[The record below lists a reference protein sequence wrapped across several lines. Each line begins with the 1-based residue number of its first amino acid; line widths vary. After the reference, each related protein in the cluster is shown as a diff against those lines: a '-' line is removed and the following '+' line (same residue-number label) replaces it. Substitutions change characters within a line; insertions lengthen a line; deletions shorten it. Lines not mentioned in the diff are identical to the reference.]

1 MLFSETPYWVQKLG
15 RGTVIKTLIKAET
28 KFWESLIETYLKPS
42 DTSAEH
48 KQIIKKELTQLRN
61 KVCLAFLLL
70 NTLFITIVYTL
81 TEVNK
86 QEGGSLSI
94 PLPCGVPTTNNKG
107 YGQGHIEPISFA
119 FTAVFGI
126 MLLIQ
131 FICMLFHRY
140 STLLHII
147 STSDAEIDLI
157 KYIRDTCTKQNKD
170 ETGKDN
176 MIALVKDFQKQPAN
190 QMTNDNISI
199 DGSGESDVLRTNL
212 KDSNISKKQGTLGR
226 NFIGNYGNLL
236 ATFVNGIDEKDQRSF
251 IHQEIGSGL
260 THRSVQ
266 TIMAMM
272 KNETLQKQIKTIA
285 EERLEQ
291 QKRLDQ
297 LQTNKRKLQ
306 FKNIGT
312 KVVGESKPSVANS
325 VMQVIQ
331 KRKLN
336 DHITEIEKMKEAIS
350 DDKPDTENCLK
361 DSDVLY

>member
-1 MLFSETPYWVQKLG
+1 M
-15 RGTVIKTLIKAET
+15 IKAET
-28 KFWESLIETYLKPS
+28 IFWESLIETYLKPS
-42 DTSAEH
+42 DTSEEH
-48 KQIIKKELTQLRN
+48 KKTIKKDLTQLRN

-94 PLPCGVPTTNNKG
+94 PLPCGVPSANNKG

-126 MLLIQ
+126 ILLIQ

-147 STSDAEIDLI
+147 STSDAEINLI
-157 KYIRDTCTKQNKD
+157 KYIRDTCTRASQNKD

-176 MIALVKDFQKQPAN
+176 MIALVKDFQKHPAN
-190 QMTNDNISI
+190 QMTNDKITI
-199 DGSGESDVLRTNL
+199 DGAGENDVLRTNL
-212 KDSNISKKQGTLGR
+212 KDSTIRMKQGTLGR
-226 NFIGNYGNLL
+226 NFIGNYENLL
-236 ATFVNGIDEKDQRSF
+236 ATFENEIDEKDQRSF
-251 IHQEIGSGL
+251 IHKEIGSGL

-272 KNETLQKQIKTIA
+272 KNETLRKQIKTIA
-285 EERLEQ
+285 EKRKEQ
-291 QKRLDQ
+291 QQRLDL
-297 LQTNKRKLQ
+297 LQQNKRKLQ
-306 FKNIGT
+306 FKNVGT
-312 KVVGESKPSVANS
+312 KVVGESKPSVVNS
-325 VMQVIQ
+325 VLQVIQ
-331 KRKLN
+331 RQKIN
-336 DHITEIEKMKEAIS
+336 EHNTEIKKMKEAIS
-350 DDKPDTENCLK
+350 DDKPDKENCLK